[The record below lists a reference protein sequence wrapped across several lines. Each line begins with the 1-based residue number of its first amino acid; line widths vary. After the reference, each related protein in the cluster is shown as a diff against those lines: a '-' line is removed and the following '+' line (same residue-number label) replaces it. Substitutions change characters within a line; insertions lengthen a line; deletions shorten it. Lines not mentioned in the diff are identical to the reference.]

1 MSFSVYNDKVT
12 LSNRSSTLLLNTTT
26 ATIADSITTRRIIMA
41 KTGQISIGNLTTLNQ
56 AENSISIGFM
66 GQGGGGLNS
75 ICIGRNVNYIDAQ
88 NTICIS
94 FGAGQANNQGD
105 NICIGY
111 QTGTGSVLPSG
122 VKKYSVS
129 IGGSFTGCGE
139 GTVAIGQ
146 DSSKF
151 SLANNYSVCIG
162 NSSGFTGQGINSI
175 AIGYLAGN
183 TNQGA
188 SSIAIGT
195 YAGNT
200 DQHANSIILN
210 ALGSNFT
217 TNTQSAFFVKPIR
230 AFAGPDNLL
239 LWSESSGEVYQNNS
253 AKTFII
259 NHPLD
264 KEKYLV
270 HGCLEGPEA
279 GVYYRGQSEITNS
292 ESVEVSLPEYVKSFS
307 DFTVQISP
315 IYNGNINIYNSSEV
329 IEGKFRVY
337 GNSGKFYWFVHCLRQ
352 SVDVEPS
359 KSGTQVN
366 GEGPYVYVK

>member
-26 ATIADSITTRRIIMA
+26 ATISDSITTRRIIMA
-41 KTGQISIGNLTTLNQ
+41 KTGQISIGTLTTLNE
-56 AENSISIGFM
+56 AENSISIGLM
-66 GQGGGGLNS
+66 SQGGGGLNS
-75 ICIGRNVNYIDAQ
+75 ICIGRNVNYNNAQ

-94 FGAGQANNQGD
+94 FGAGQTNNGGD

-111 QTGTGSVLPSG
+111 QTGTDGSG
-122 VKKYSVS
+122 GGAKKYSVS
-129 IGGSFTGCGE
+129 IGGSYIGCGE

-146 DSSKF
+146 DCSKY
-151 SLANNYSVCIG
+151 SPANNYSVCIG

-175 AIGYLAGN
+175 AIGYQAGY
-183 TNQGA
+183 TNQGIN
-188 SSIAIGT
+188 SIAIGT

-200 DQHANSIILN
+200 VQHVNSIILN
-210 ALGSNFT
+210 ATGSNFT
-217 TNTQSAFFVKPIR
+217 TNIQGAFFVKPIR
-230 AFAGPDNLL
+230 SVVGGTDNLL
-239 LWSESSGEVYQNNS
+239 LWGETSGEIFQDNS

-279 GVYYRGQSEITNS
+279 GVYYRGESEITNS
-292 ESVEVSLPEYVKSFS
+292 ESVEVSLPKYVKSFS

-359 KSGTQVN
+359 KSGKQVN